1 SAGFAFMLNSITE
14 IDGLFGRQASGLLS
28 QEGDRVGQDLVAA
41 IELNAIA
48 RVGQDLD
55 HKAFE
60 LDEFFLGHF
69 FIDAQVPEKAITT
82 LTRGFPLSSVSSCT
96 WTRIITSGFFA
107 RAFAHSCSII
117 SNFSLS
123 VSICCINIPLSLPK
137 IQSICL
143 AVSSESGHDRRMIA
157 IAFLFV
163 RLLYDCFKSRL
174 ADRECA
180 GKSQPVRSFT
190 YPRSLGIL
198 EIRHAPAT
206 FLLARWLKAPWYR
219 RARF

>member
-1 SAGFAFMLNSITE
+1 MSSPSKRWSPACIQAPSARTAGMLNSITE
-14 IDGLFGRQASGLLS
+14 IDRKGLFGRQASGLLS
-28 QEGDRVGQDLVAA
+28 QEGDRVGQDLVAG

-96 WTRIITSGFFA
+96 WTLIITSGFFA

-117 SNFSLS
+117 SNFSVS

-143 AVSSESGHDRRMIA
+143 AVSSESEHDRRMIA
-157 IAFLFV
+157 IAFLC
-163 RLLYDCFKSRL
+163 RPL
-174 ADRECA
+174 A
-180 GKSQPVRSFT
+180 V
-190 YPRSLGIL
+190 
-198 EIRHAPAT
+198 
-206 FLLARWLKAPWYR
+206 
-219 RARF
+219 

>member
-1 SAGFAFMLNSITE
+1 MLNSITE
-14 IDGLFGRQASGLLS
+14 IDRKGLFGRQASGLLS
-28 QEGDRVGQDLVAA
+28 QEGDRVGQDLVAG
-41 IELNAIA
+41 AIA

-96 WTRIITSGFFA
+96 LTRIITSGFFA

-117 SNFSLS
+117 SNLSVS

-143 AVSSESGHDRRMIA
+143 AVSSESEHDRRMIA

-163 RLLYDCFKSRL
+163 RLLYW
-174 ADRECA
+174 
-180 GKSQPVRSFT
+180 QT
-190 YPRSLGIL
+190 
-198 EIRHAPAT
+198 
-206 FLLARWLKAPWYR
+206 
-219 RARF
+219 

>member
-1 SAGFAFMLNSITE
+1 MLNSITE
-14 IDGLFGRQASGLLS
+14 IDRKGLFGRQASGLLS
-28 QEGDRVGQDLVAA
+28 QEGDRVGQDLVAE

-48 RVGQDLD
+48 RVGQDL
-55 HKAFE
+55 
-60 LDEFFLGHF
+60 EFFLGHF

-117 SNFSLS
+117 SNFSVS

-143 AVSSESGHDRRMIA
+143 AVSSESEHDRRN
-157 IAFLFV
+157 
-163 RLLYDCFKSRL
+163 DCNCLPFRPL
-174 ADRECA
+174 A
-180 GKSQPVRSFT
+180 V
-190 YPRSLGIL
+190 
-198 EIRHAPAT
+198 
-206 FLLARWLKAPWYR
+206 
-219 RARF
+219 

>member
-1 SAGFAFMLNSITE
+1 K
-14 IDGLFGRQASGLLS
+14 
-28 QEGDRVGQDLVAA
+28 DLVAG
-41 IELNAIA
+41 IELAIA

-117 SNFSLS
+117 SNFSVS

-143 AVSSESGHDRRMIA
+143 AVSSESEHDRRNDCNCLPFSSACCMTA
-157 IAFLFV
+157 SSRDW
-163 RLLYDCFKSRL
+163 RLQ
-174 ADRECA
+174 AEN
-180 GKSQPVRSFT
+180 T
-190 YPRSLGIL
+190 
-198 EIRHAPAT
+198 
-206 FLLARWLKAPWYR
+206 
-219 RARF
+219 

>member
-1 SAGFAFMLNSITE
+1 MLNSITE
-14 IDGLFGRQASGLLS
+14 IDREGLFGRQASGLLS
-28 QEGDRVGQDLVAA
+28 QEGGRVGQGLVAGL
-41 IELNAIA
+41 ELEA
-48 RVGQDLD
+48 VGRGGEDVD
-55 HKAFE
+55 HQGFE

-117 SNFSLS
+117 SNLSVS
-123 VSICCINIPLSLPK
+123 VSICCINILLSLPK

-143 AVSSESGHDRRMIA
+143 AVSSESEHDRRMIA

-163 RLLYDCFKSRL
+163 RLLYWK
-174 ADRECA
+174 
-180 GKSQPVRSFT
+180 T
-190 YPRSLGIL
+190 
-198 EIRHAPAT
+198 
-206 FLLARWLKAPWYR
+206 
-219 RARF
+219 

>member
-1 SAGFAFMLNSITE
+1 MLNSITE
-14 IDGLFGRQASGLLS
+14 IDRKGLFGRQASGLLS
-28 QEGDRVGQDLVAA
+28 QEGDRVGQDLVAG

-55 HKAFE
+55 HRAFE

-117 SNFSLS
+117 SNFSAS
-123 VSICCINIPLSLPK
+123 VSIRCINIHLSLPK
-137 IQSICL
+137 VQSICL
-143 AVSSESGHDRRMIA
+143 AVSSESEHDRRMIA
-157 IAFLFV
+157 IPSFSSACCI
-163 RLLYDCFKSRL
+163 DQCPAEWSRWNVSTSAQ
-174 ADRECA
+174 ADGGAATSSLIPSSE
-180 GKSQPVRSFT
+180 RS
-190 YPRSLGIL
+190 
-198 EIRHAPAT
+198 
-206 FLLARWLKAPWYR
+206 
-219 RARF
+219 